1 MIRIVIARG
10 MYPISSSG
18 DHNVVLELYRDFW
31 VEDVGPIRDIRFK
44 SLSQI

>member
-1 MIRIVIARG
+1 MIRIVMAGEI
-10 MYPISSSG
+10 YPISSSG
-18 DHNVVLELYRDFW
+18 DHNGVLELYRDFW